1 MSDDPRPTYD
11 LLIQGGLVIDPAQGL
26 HARRDVA
33 VAAGRVAAVAEA
45 LPPER
50 ARRVVDVGGCIVTP
64 GLIDLHTHLYR
75 GVSTLGVDVDRA
87 CLPGGVTT
95 SVDAG
100 TAGAI
105 TFPGLRD
112 YCLRPARSRAYAYV
126 NLAAIGLI
134 LDDGHELDE
143 LRYADADSLAETIQ
157 ANRDLCLGIK
167 VRVGEEHVGS
177 FGYAALDRALAVA
190 ERIGCGVM
198 VHITRPGVP
207 LDGVF
212 DRLRPGDVIT
222 HLLHGKGE
230 TIVRDGRVLASVRRA
245 RERGVGMDVGHGMGS
260 FAFATARAA
269 LADGFAPLTISTDL
283 HAFNVNGPVYDLATT
298 LSKFLALGMSLD
310 AVVAAATS
318 NAARS
323 IGKQDELGSLAVGRA
338 ADVAVFA
345 LREGE
350 VVLVDALGETLRAE
364 QRLEPLLTVLGGA
377 VVASRLE
384 GVAAEPVPPRG

>member
-1 MSDDPRPTYD
+1 VSDDPRPTYD